1 MTWHQVEEGADQQAE
16 VAGRSLAAA
25 RAEAEVG
32 TEQLLATVRQKVELA
47 ARLEELQDTVA
58 FLRSKETGEGQDQ
71 QCPPV
76 TGISITKLFSF
87 DIH

>member
-1 MTWHQVEEGADQQAE
+1 MTGHQVEERANQQAE
-16 VAGRSLAAA
+16 LAGRSLVAA
-25 RAEAEVG
+25 RAEAEVA
-32 TEQLLATVRQKVELA
+32 TEQLLATVRQKAELA
-47 ARLEELQDTVA
+47 AMVEELQDTVA
-58 FLRSKETGEGQDQ
+58 LLRAKETGEGQHQ